1 MDNTEFL
8 NKKTDSSVQ
17 SLHLHQEIIEEEIL
31 PRLPVK
37 SLLKFRC
44 VSKSWRS
51 MIGSKRF
58 IKTHLKNSTNNQNY
72 AQWKVIFNSREHG
85 MIQCSMRSYL
95 DEEGLN
101 LSPIDNPPDDC
112 LMITTDLVVGCCN
125 GLVCVVNADEFCFF
139 VLNAATRI
147 SIELPETDLIHHLQ
161 FTKLG
166 FGWEEE
172 SGAYKVFVGVFYED
186 DDERLGKVYSS
197 ETNSWKTVEH
207 GSLDWHCSLGKFAR
221 GRLHW
226 VAVNGGHTYIE
237 SFDLKREVFETMELP
252 CKLPKG
258 DGICPWLWVIEGCL
272 SVVCDDYGK
281 GKRRVWI
288 MKEYGV
294 KESWVEEISKPSKK
308 IRRCCE
314 AFFYPE
320 SLVSPIPQEN
330 L

>member
-1 MDNTEFL
+1 MDFL
-8 NKKTDSSVQ
+8 NKKTGSSVH

-37 SLLKFRC
+37 SLLRFRC
-44 VSKSWRS
+44 VSKSWHS
-51 MIGSKRF
+51 LIGSERF

-72 AQWKVIFNSREHG
+72 AHWKVILNSRKHG
-85 MIQCSMRSYL
+85 MVHCSMLSYL
-95 DEEGLN
+95 NEERVN
-101 LSPIDNPPDDC
+101 LSPIDDN

-139 VLNAATRI
+139 VLNPATRI
-147 SIELPETDLIHHLQ
+147 SIELPEIDHLIHHLQ

-172 SGAYKVFVGVFYED
+172 SGAYKVFVGVFYEYG
-186 DDERLGKVYSS
+186 DERLGKVYSS
-197 ETNSWKTVEH
+197 KTNSWKTVEH
-207 GSLDWHCSLGKFAR
+207 GCLDWHCTSGKFAC

-226 VAVNGGHTYIE
+226 VAVSGGHTYIE
-237 SFDLKREVFETMELP
+237 SFDLKSEVFETMELP
-252 CKLPKG
+252 CKLRKG
-258 DGICPWLWVIEGCL
+258 DGIRPWLWVIEGCL
-272 SVVCDDYGK
+272 SVVCDDYGN

-320 SLVSPIPQEN
+320 SLVSPIPQDN
-330 L
+330 LH